1 MASSGAVE
9 AVAPP
14 RSASTLSRHQSH
26 ESTNVS
32 KSRTISLSLEL
43 VGASCQRKAEDLSQD
58 STASSLRILPAAYE
72 QSVGTIDESSESE
85 YERTM
90 LPFASL
96 ATISIPSTRI
106 VNEDEPSGTRSG
118 YPTDFR
124 KCSSLVLV
132 IVALSTIG
140 YSLIFLDWVVL
151 YHFFLISVYVKTTWR
166 FPIFWHLP
174 AVCGF
179 WHNVRVNKKNCCNLL
194 GIQV

>member
-1 MASSGAVE
+1 MASSGALE

-14 RSASTLSRHQSH
+14 RNASTLSHHQSH

-32 KSRTISLSLEL
+32 KSRIISLSLEL
-43 VGASCQRKAEDLSQD
+43 AAASCQRKAADLSHV
-58 STASSLRILPAAYE
+58 STASSRRILPAAYE
-72 QSVGTIDESSESE
+72 QSVGTIAESSESE

-90 LPFASL
+90 RPFASL

-106 VNEDEPSGTRSG
+106 VNEDEPSETRSG

-132 IVALSTIG
+132 IVALSAIG
-140 YSLIFLDWVVL
+140 SLIFLDWVVL

-166 FPIFWHLP
+166 FPNFL
-174 AVCGF
+174 ASSCGL
-179 WHNVRVNKKNCCNLL
+179 WILV
-194 GIQV
+194 

>member
-1 MASSGAVE
+1 MASSGALE

-43 VGASCQRKAEDLSQD
+43 VGASCQRKTEDLSHV

-72 QSVGTIDESSESE
+72 QSVGTVDESSESA

-90 LPFASL
+90 RPFASL

-140 YSLIFLDWVVL
+140 FSLIFLDWVVL

-166 FPIFWHLP
+166 FPNFL
-174 AVCGF
+174 ASSCGL
-179 WHNVRVNKKNCCNLL
+179 WILV
-194 GIQV
+194 